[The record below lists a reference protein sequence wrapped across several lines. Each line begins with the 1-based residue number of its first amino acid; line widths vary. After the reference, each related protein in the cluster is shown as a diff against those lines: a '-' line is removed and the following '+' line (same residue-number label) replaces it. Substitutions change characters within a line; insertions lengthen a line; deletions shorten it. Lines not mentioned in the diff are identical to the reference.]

1 MARLN
6 PLHHHDIRKS
16 VFLELKGVFFSSYN
30 YDDDDNNNN
39 NNNNKK
45 NTIFYYYYYYYYY
58 YC

>member
-30 YDDDDNNNN
+30 YDDDNNNN

-58 YC
+58 C